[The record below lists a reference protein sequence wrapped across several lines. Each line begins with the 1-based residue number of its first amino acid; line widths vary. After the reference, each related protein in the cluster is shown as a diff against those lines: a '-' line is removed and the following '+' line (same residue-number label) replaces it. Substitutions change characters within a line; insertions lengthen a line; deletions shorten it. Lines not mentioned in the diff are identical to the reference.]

1 MTSGPPSTGDSAGVS
16 PDPTSPGDESAFP
29 PAPLSRFTTAP
40 FHGSDEAGLNPVGFH
55 ASEDTVEPD
64 GRFGDDSPE
73 MEFGKDDAP
82 VVPLVPERDVITLDD
97 PRAIRALAHPA
108 RIAAVDHLF
117 AGEVLTAT
125 ECARIADISPSAMS
139 YHLRALERWGLIV
152 RAEATGDGRERPWR
166 SAARRIH
173 VGGGSG
179 VSAKAAQDQLL
190 TSLIDLLRA
199 DLTRGLALVE
209 RKPDPYPLLD
219 IAVLAATMTRSE
231 VENLMQQVEGLVQP
245 YVARAECPEGAHGYH
260 LYGAVLP
267 LEGQDEGSTPRR

>member
-16 PDPTSPGDESAFP
+16 PDPTSPGDGTVSP
-29 PAPLSRFTTAP
+29 CAPTSRFTTAP
-40 FHGSDEAGLNPVGFH
+40 FHGSDETGLHPVGFH
-55 ASEDTVEPD
+55 APEGPVEPD
-64 GRFGDDSPE
+64 GHVGDDLPE
-73 MEFGKDDAP
+73 TEFEEDDAP

-125 ECARIADISPSAMS
+125 ECARIAGISPSAMS

-166 SAARRIH
+166 AAARRIH
-173 VGGGSG
+173 VGGGRGAS
-179 VSAKAAQDQLL
+179 VRAAQDQLL
-190 TSLIDLLRA
+190 SSLIDLLRA

-209 RKPDPYPLLD
+209 RKPDADPLVDL
-219 IAVLAATMTRSE
+219 AVLAATMTRSE
-231 VENLMQQVEGLVQP
+231 VEDLMRQVDALVRP
-245 YVARAECPEGAHGYH
+245 FVAREEHPEGAHSYH

-267 LEGQDEGSTPRR
+267 LEGQEEGETPRR